1 MDTVNAAPLPLGEG
15 NLQPLPL
22 AESPSTPSPTPK
34 PKKPGVPKATPAPNL
49 SPKSHP
55 TGKPVPGA
63 LPLADS
69 SPIQLQPNA
78 TAGGPLG
85 AGVDFATAAIGDIA
99 QAGEAATIG
108 VGETIFHTA
117 VGLANSLNEHADIA
131 PQGSLQQGVP
141 AAANAYWKLS
151 RSFPVP
157 GMDGGLGKS
166 FTQEDAQNLLA
177 EGHYTGDAIQSLIET
192 ARTHPGTV
200 AGHVAAQALMTF
212 FPYTSV
218 ANWAAKGAEAAKA
231 AHAAAFGTRMATD
244 AAFSGE
250 TIEAAAN
257 AHETMLA
264 RATGRGSARPGSPG
278 KIWAIDPKFDPN
290 VSGSVKPKLFNRSRD
305 EGKFRKKPVVASIRL
320 VPGAGGSPPHG
331 AVGTHG
337 TTFKFGDPVNATRL
351 IHQDG
356 HFVNVSGPLS
366 QALNGAGI
374 ILREPIKL
382 EDGTLIKQPLISA
395 AFGMF
400 DMSKGSTDPIVA
412 AEQMKSVLLGKP
424 MRDIQVFH
432 PDPVMQEI
440 WQRAFGIIHGIDSP
454 AYAVDPDILALG
466 KMDINQAEI
475 AAGLESVDRYNSE
488 KTMQNLMRGELEAGI
503 KKQVTDH
510 KTTPSAVGQFTHDHG
525 RDSTQVVP
533 EAAAARMVGASF
545 DVMFG
550 FMRSLGMKVDLRTD
564 YVPMM
569 VEEGHASV
577 NQALDIARLIKG
589 GPHLRGILIEAGVP
603 AEHLPDGSANKMPG
617 AGQRGYI
624 QFGGHHGP
632 IDDETDLPSL
642 LHYKRGDDY
651 QDPWMAKGG
660 DTPILDAHGRL
671 QDEGEDAKAKF
682 VYDHKTGKVHFF
694 SPARYH
700 SEYAGSNG
708 MGTTH
713 DYSTGGIHDNTA
725 LVYYHGTEAYRK
737 PQEEGTGT
745 FWDSNKGK
753 IPPYA
758 QITTK
763 TLTEKAQREWNANG
777 MSPDANISKLKK
789 KGQRGFISTRK
800 EPPSATNK
808 HDLRGD
814 PKRVIARVLKAA
826 RPDMEPT
833 ALAQLISE
841 TQTALQAKVDESYFE
856 KAIKMQRTQGVAK
869 GGNYGMTL
877 TFDHVMHQ
885 GSTWE
890 GIEQLSKDTGVP
902 LTPIREVDR
911 LIGRQF
917 MNIADNVRKVRLVN
931 ALRGA
936 RVVQEKDG
944 PGLDRVEVG
953 TDAIYLPSKVAEF
966 VKRVIPP
973 QENFQW
979 FKSFLRGAS
988 AWSKEGTVNWNL
1000 AIHAKTLTTGTL
1012 AGLDWSDLL
1021 NSGEDFINA
1030 VKAVKEYGPILYE
1043 MAQAGS
1049 NVDHMV
1055 SQYGSIFKQ
1064 AGEYI
1069 ESHAGPLGITGKPL
1083 VALGKYQ
1090 DTVHKVLFD
1099 EYARYLVAT
1108 TYMGLKREYGKK
1120 GMSEAFAQRAA
1131 AKMSND
1137 ILGIPSDVDVNT
1149 WLPKYGYLFMFAPLF
1164 KAGSFRAMGRMAGG
1178 FIPAAASPAERQ
1190 VMMQSAI
1197 NINLKAMFIQ
1207 IVVTNLLQH
1216 ALTGTYSWQNQPGH
1230 QLDIDTGMKG
1240 VTPSGKGEHVFVRL
1254 KDFNTDPEVFIIKF
1268 LAAQEEA
1275 AAAGKKPDLSPIVSE
1290 GTSLGGPIEKVILD
1304 VTEAAAQKKLDTDFA
1319 TTEELEF
1326 ATPGWIQGGLKPF
1339 GAFPLRSTEA
1349 KLPPEALLWV
1359 AFGFSPFGVAPPKQ
1373 ASGGLGLG
1381 GLGTMNPKGPKL

>member
-1 MDTVNAAPLPLGEG
+1 MDPVNGASLPLSEG

-34 PKKPGVPKATPAPNL
+34 PKKTGVPKATPAPNL

-69 SPIQLQPNA
+69 SPIQLQPRTNNPGTVLTDVAVSGMSDISNA
-78 TAGGPLG
+78 A
-85 AGVDFATAAIGDIA
+85 
-99 QAGEAATIG
+99 EAATVG
-108 VGETIFHTA
+108 VGELIYHSA
-117 VGLANSLNEHADIA
+117 VTLAESLNDKAEVA
-131 PQGSLQQGVP
+131 PEGTVQRLVP
-141 AAANAYWKLS
+141 DVANTYWKVS

-157 GMDGGLGKS
+157 GMGGGLGKS

-177 EGHYTGDAIQSLIET
+177 EGHYTGDAIQSLIAT
-192 ARTHPGTV
+192 AKDHPGTI

-218 ANWAAKGAEAAKA
+218 VNFAAKGVEAARA
-231 AHAAAFGTRMATD
+231 AHAAAFGARMATD
-244 AAFSGE
+244 EVFSGE

-278 KIWAIDPKFDPN
+278 KIWVIDPKFDPN
-290 VSGSVKPKLFNRSRD
+290 VSGSTKPKLFNRARD
-305 EGKFRKKPVVASIRL
+305 NGKFRKKPVVSSIRL
-320 VPGAGGSPPHG
+320 VPGVGTPGPHG

-337 TTFKFGDPVNATRL
+337 TTFKFGNPVNATRL

-374 ILREPIKL
+374 VLREPIKL
-382 EDGTLIKQPLISA
+382 EDGTVIKQPLISA

-412 AEQMKSVLLGKP
+412 AEQMKSVLLGKT

-432 PDPVMQEI
+432 PDPVLQEI
-440 WQRAFGIIHGIDSP
+440 WQRAFGIINGIDSP
-454 AYAVDPDILALG
+454 MYVVNPDVLAEGNLNI
-466 KMDINQAEI
+466 KQAEV
-475 AAGLESVDRYNSE
+475 AAALESVDRYGSE
-488 KTMQNLMRGELEAGI
+488 KTMSNLMRGELEAAI
-503 KKQVTDH
+503 KKQATDM
-510 KTTPSAVGQFTHDHG
+510 KTTTSAVGQFTHDHG

-533 EAAAARMVGASF
+533 EAAASRAVGASF

-550 FMRSLGMKVDLRTD
+550 FMRSLGMKVDLRHD
-564 YVPMM
+564 YVPSM
-569 VEEGHASV
+569 VEEGHDQV
-577 NQALDIARLIKG
+577 NAALDIARLIKG

-642 LHYKRGDDY
+642 LAKRGDDY
-651 QDPWMAKGG
+651 QDPLLAKGQHAE
-660 DTPILDAHGRL
+660 TPLGVDRASTKFIY
-671 QDEGEDAKAKF
+671 DAKNK
-682 VYDHKTGKVHFF
+682 KVHIFG
-694 SPARYH
+694 PARYH
-700 SEYAGSNG
+700 YEYADSAGIDRPYGEDARPTPHITTGYIIKGKASWATGASDGSEVKG
-708 MGTTH
+708 VRAAQKVIDAHGE
-713 DYSTGGIHDNTA
+713 SPG
-725 LVYYHGTEAYRK
+725 VYDEA
-737 PQEEGTGT
+737 P
-745 FWDSNKGK
+745 SNK
-753 IPPYA
+753 P
-758 QITTK
+758 
-763 TLTEKAQREWNANG
+763 
-777 MSPDANISKLKK
+777 SKR
-789 KGQRGFISTRK
+789 GQRGFISTRK

-841 TQTALQAKVDESYFE
+841 TQAKLQAKVDESYFE
-856 KAIKMQRTQGVAK
+856 KAFTMQRTQGIAK

-917 MNIADNVRKVRLVN
+917 MNIADNVRKVRLVE
-931 ALRGA
+931 ALRNA
-936 RVVQEKDG
+936 RVVQDKAG
-944 PGLDRVEVG
+944 TGLERIEVG
-953 TDAIYLPSKVAEF
+953 TDAIYVPTHVAEF

-973 QENFQW
+973 HENFQW
-979 FKSFLRGAS
+979 FKSFVKGVS
-988 AWSKEGTVNWNL
+988 AWNKEGTVNWNM

-1021 NSGEDFINA
+1021 NSGEDFFNA

-1090 DTVHKVLFD
+1090 DTVHKILFD

-1120 GMSEAFAQRAA
+1120 GMSKAFAQRAA

-1290 GTSLGGPIEKVILD
+1290 GTSLGGPIEKVVLD
-1304 VTEAAAQKKLDTDFA
+1304 ITEAAAQKKLDTDFA

-1339 GAFPLRSTEA
+1339 GLFPERSTEA

-1359 AFGFSPFGVAPPKQ
+1359 AFGFSPFGVAPLKQ
-1373 ASGGLGLG
+1373 AGGLPLG